1 MFILHLALGEVDV
14 LGMVSMKSRSVR
26 IQAST
31 IIAAFALLMIPVAA
45 SAQAKTNSPIGFEF
59 SPAHDPNPTSQ
70 DMVQAALEIAA
81 VSGHGSFMWEW
92 ETGDSGYTMMQG
104 VVSLYRRLGLKVFLQ
119 LSIAGVGQVAPPD
132 NLPHSFADATVR
144 QRFLFDV
151 AKAASLKPDY
161 LNLGAEA
168 NFIYYFNPN
177 EFPLYVSLY
186 QQAYNAVKSI
196 SPNTQVGVSYHF
208 DLFFAKS
215 EFNLLTD
222 LGPQDFIAF
231 TTYPAWTVYQ
241 GYYPAPDQM
250 AAAYYDRIRLVIPGT
265 TPVIFSEVG
274 WPSAGLGSQSD
285 QDKFV
290 RSLPRYFANAKPVL
304 VTFAMEHDTDHFSVD
319 AFNNLQLLALQQ
331 KGVDIVELFLELNT
345 VGLLSTDGPPKQAY
359 ISAGSLN
366 FAP

>member
-1 MFILHLALGEVDV
+1 
-14 LGMVSMKSRSVR
+14 MKSGFVR
-26 IQAST
+26 MQVST
-31 IIAAFALLMIPVAA
+31 IIATCALLIIPVAA
-45 SAQAKTNSPIGFEF
+45 SAQAKTDSPIGFEF
-59 SPAHDPNPTSQ
+59 SPAHAPNPTSQ
-70 DMVQAALEIAA
+70 DIVQAALEIAA
-81 VSGHGSFMWEW
+81 VSGHGSYMWEW
-92 ETGDSGYTMMQG
+92 KSGDAGYTTMQG
-104 VVSLYRRLGLKVFLQ
+104 VVSLCRLLGLKVFLQ

-132 NLPHSFADATVR
+132 NLPQSFADATVR
-144 QRFLFDV
+144 QRFLDDV
-151 AKAASLKPDY
+151 AKVASLKPDY

-186 QQAYNAVKSI
+186 QQAYNKVKSI
-196 SPNTQVGVSYHF
+196 SPNTQVGVSYHL

-215 EFNLLTD
+215 EFNLLTG

-250 AAAYYDRIRLVIPGT
+250 AAAYYDRIRLVIPNK
-265 TPVIFSEVG
+265 PVIFSEVG

-290 RSLPRYFANAKPVL
+290 RSLPRYFANVKPVL
-304 VTFAMEHDTDHFSVD
+304 VTFAMEHDIDHFSVD
-319 AFNNLQLLALQQ
+319 AFNNLQLLVLEQS
-331 KGVDIVELFLELNT
+331 GVDIVELFLELNT